1 MKVSTRRPAF
11 LGLALLIGLFGT
23 PSAGAIGLTGFLQNA
38 SPGSRAGIGFAI
50 SVPLFTEILTLEGE
64 YSRARAEVASP
75 SLTIWSGNIL
85 LVLPVEVVRL
95 KPYLATGFGFY
106 RQIAAD
112 ASVSSFCTLPGFGT
126 FIRLGGPLHARI
138 EYRFIRLRGNV
149 LQQDQRRFYGGLTLK
164 F

>member
-1 MKVSTRRPAF
+1 MKVLTRRPAF
-11 LGLALLIGLFGT
+11 LGLVLLIGLFRT
-23 PSAGAIGLTGFLQNA
+23 PPASAIGLTGFLQSA
-38 SPGSRAGIGFAI
+38 SPGSRAGIGFAV
-50 SVPLFTEILTLEGE
+50 SVSLFTEILTLEGE
-64 YSRARAEVASP
+64 YSRARAEIASP

-95 KPYLATGFGFY
+95 RPYLATGFGFY

-112 ASVSSFCTLPGFGT
+112 ASETSFCTLPGFGT
-126 FIRLGGPLHARI
+126 YLRLGGPLHARI
-138 EYRFIRLRGNV
+138 EYRFIRLRGNP